1 MKVSRENLMCLRFV
15 LIVLVVDDI
24 AISEAIAQIEKEL
37 KGKQPEL
44 PENLKTAEQTTQTTV
59 DEKQEGPFSLV
70 AIILFIVIGAL
81 TAKFALK
88 LF

>member
-1 MKVSRENLMCLRFV
+1 MLVEVWELMDCF
-15 LIVLVVDDI
+15 LVVDDI

-44 PENLKTAEQTTQTTV
+44 PENLKTVEQTTQTAV